1 MAVNLVSDPSKLSLN
16 YDKPNISDIILAVG
30 LELMETSNAKLTVC
44 YKQMQQTNW
53 KMQNLNA
60 AMAVANANATTGTS
74 TKGEGLEKIS
84 YIDLETGD
92 SRPGSVLDVIHDIA
106 KDDLKGG
113 SKVDGTGALTKQNW
127 QDQASR
133 LKVASDNLGS
143 TSQMEMMKM
152 QSVVNKLNEVTQAVS
167 NNMNKFNQML
177 MAVIGNMR

>member
-1 MAVNLVSDPSKLSLN
+1 MAVNPVSDPSTLSLN

-60 AMAVANANATTGTS
+60 AMAIANTCASNPSANGVN
-74 TKGEGLEKIS
+74 KEMIK
-84 YIDLETGD
+84 YINLQTGD
-92 SRPGSVLDVIHDIA
+92 DKKQGSVYDVMCENGIPLDKVKGLSALDKGDWSA
-106 KDDLKGG
+106 LANQLK
-113 SKVDGTGALTKQNW
+113 Q
-127 QDQASR
+127 
-133 LKVASDNLGS
+133 ASDNLGS

-152 QSVVNKLNEVTQAVS
+152 QSVVNKLNEVTQAIS
-167 NNMNKFNQML
+167 NNMNKFNQMM